1 MKTLGLKKKL
11 FLAITALSI
20 IFFALSIFIETTFQY
35 PTKRCSG
42 LLMDI
47 NHSPILKCDVH
58 INGRQV
64 SIISLSSDTSTK
76 KTSPQ
81 KQSSFG
87 GQGTS
92 FNQGS
97 RIARYIG
104 QSQGVITLSPPA
116 LRFAL
121 AETLLGNKQPLQDS
135 QARLE
140 QTKTDLQNI
149 TPPPEAQVF
158 HALSIE
164 LINEYATIVT
174 KVLDTPSK
182 DLRSSTIANLLAKT
196 KKTAT
201 QARREFQFLTGQF
214 DLPYTTPLVILLY
227 DEALGR

>member
-11 FLAITALSI
+11 LLAITAVFI
-20 IFFALSIFIETTFQY
+20 IFFAFSIF
-35 PTKRCSG
+35 
-42 LLMDI
+42 
-47 NHSPILKCDVH
+47 
-58 INGRQV
+58 INGRQ
-64 SIISLSSDTSTK
+64 ISVDFLSRETNRK
-76 KTSPQ
+76 KSFPE
-81 KQSSFG
+81 KHSSFG
-87 GQGTS
+87 GQGASFSQGTS
-92 FNQGS
+92 
-97 RIARYIG
+97 IARYIG

-135 QARLE
+135 QSRLE
-140 QTKTDLQNI
+140 QAKIDLQNI
-149 TPPPEAQVF
+149 APPPEAQVF

-164 LINEYATIVT
+164 LITEYATIVA

-182 DLRSSTIANLLAKT
+182 DLRSSVLTNLLANT

-201 QARREFQFLTGQF
+201 NARREFQFLTGQF